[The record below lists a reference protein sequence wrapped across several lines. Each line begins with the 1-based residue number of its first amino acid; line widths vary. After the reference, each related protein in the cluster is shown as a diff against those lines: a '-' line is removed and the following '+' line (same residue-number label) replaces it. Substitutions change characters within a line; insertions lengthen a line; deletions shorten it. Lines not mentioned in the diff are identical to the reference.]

1 MTLSITAYGTTPGD
15 VAVSAGHYTTP
26 DGAPVSS
33 AQRRQMVQAVAA
45 ALTDQI
51 ELLIASPDSAPDQ
64 LT

>member
-1 MTLSITAYGTTPGD
+1 MSLSITAYGTTPGD

-26 DGAPVSS
+26 DGAPVP
-33 AQRRQMVQAVAA
+33 AADRRRMVHAVLQ

-51 ELLIASPDSAPDQ
+51 ELLVASPDPTPDQ